1 MTSRLPAHLE
11 VSGLLRRVSA
21 AGGFAAVLNKGE
33 REAGT
38 ILIICAENGTKRRLF
53 ERMPTADGTRKW
65 SVSKVENT
73 ANAANFDEY
82 ARRRSEQDPDLWVI
96 ELDIVNGERFID

>member
-1 MTSRLPAHLE
+1 MTPRLPAHLE
-11 VSGLLRRVSA
+11 VSGLLRQVSA

-38 ILIICAENGTKRRLF
+38 ILVICAENGTNRRLF

-65 SVSKVENT
+65 SVSKVEST
-73 ANAANFDEY
+73 ENAANFDEY